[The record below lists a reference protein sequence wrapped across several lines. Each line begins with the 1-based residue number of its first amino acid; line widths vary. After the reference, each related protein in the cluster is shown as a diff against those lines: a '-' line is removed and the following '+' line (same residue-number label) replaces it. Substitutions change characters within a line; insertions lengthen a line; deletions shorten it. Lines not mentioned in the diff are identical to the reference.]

1 MNLLAIFFELL
12 LWYAERIRY
21 LKNPNLLFVP
31 HVLLV
36 EDRWILRQNERLRD
50 KIEISQTMGWLHAR
64 DVLIKHIFPCNL
76 VGSRKSVHFYWYFDK
91 AWYSLDFSDFRLH
104 MIDHLSLFEVSSWKP
119 FMISVFLTSLTSDEF
134 ILKKYSIH
142 EFFEIN
148 ELVFAILVSKFNNE
162 NIKKWNVPT

>member
-1 MNLLAIFFELL
+1 
-12 LWYAERIRY
+12 
-21 LKNPNLLFVP
+21 
-31 HVLLV
+31 
-36 EDRWILRQNERLRD
+36 
-50 KIEISQTMGWLHAR
+50 
-64 DVLIKHIFPCNL
+64 
-76 VGSRKSVHFYWYFDK
+76 
-91 AWYSLDFSDFRLH
+91 